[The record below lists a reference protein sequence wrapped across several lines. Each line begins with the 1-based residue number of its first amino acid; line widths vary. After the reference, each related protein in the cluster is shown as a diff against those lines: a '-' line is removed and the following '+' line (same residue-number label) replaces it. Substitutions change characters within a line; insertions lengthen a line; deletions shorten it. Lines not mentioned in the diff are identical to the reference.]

1 LNVEELDDT
10 TACDEARERLR
21 PLLEWEASAPVLAVE
36 MQQVQGDD
44 ADLVAPNGGR
54 QRVEVVAVSR
64 ADKLAVDDEIA
75 RLQRLRDLDDT
86 GS

>member
-1 LNVEELDDT
+1 MNVRELDDAR
-10 TACDEARERLR
+10 ACDEARERLR
-21 PLLEWEASAPVLAVE
+21 PLLEREAAPVLAVE

-44 ADLVAPNGGR
+44 ADLVARVGGR
-54 QRVEVVAVSR
+54 QRLEVVAVSR